1 MARHELRSRRPTTT
15 CQKEPNE
22 YREKIVD
29 FIIFVEQQRRKF
41 NYQHIYA
48 ADETAVYIDFSNSL
62 TVEKRSAKEVRAL
75 HFSHC
80 SRSGVNWFGKIGF
93 GFKNFKVL
101 KTSGFQGFGFGFN
114 LCFRCLSKQLA
125 TRSCISRSYSQL
137 DPMATSV
144 NHLFCFREFVLIS
157 RSDRNSK
164 ESLNYAGLDERSSM
178 TNWLRIICKKFWVD
192 LSSENVYSY
201 GTPTDVISVKERR
214 RSWSNFK

>member
-62 TVEKRSAKEVRAL
+62 TVEKRGAKEVRAL

-101 KTSGFQGFGFGFN
+101 KNRGFRVSDSG
-114 LCFRCLSKQLA
+114 S
-125 TRSCISRSYSQL
+125 ISASGACQNNW
-137 DPMATSV
+137 P
-144 NHLFCFREFVLIS
+144 RE
-157 RSDRNSK
+157 
-164 ESLNYAGLDERSSM
+164 AAHHGLTHSSIR
-178 TNWLRIICKKFWVD
+178 WLQV
-192 LSSENVYSY
+192 
-201 GTPTDVISVKERR
+201 
-214 RSWSNFK
+214 

>member
-62 TVEKRSAKEVRAL
+62 TVEKRGAKEVRAL

-93 GFKNFKVL
+93 KNFKVL
-101 KTSGFQGFGFGFN
+101 KIGVSGLWIRVQSLLQVPVKTTGHEK
-114 LCFRCLSKQLA
+114 LHITVLLTA
-125 TRSCISRSYSQL
+125 RSDGYKCK
-137 DPMATSV
+137 P
-144 NHLFCFREFVLIS
+144 FVLLPRVRPDKQIGSKFKGKLELCWAGRTFFNDQLTSDYLQKILGRSLFGKRLFVWDAYRCHIS
-157 RSDRNSK
+157 
-164 ESLNYAGLDERSSM
+164 EGE
-178 TNWLRIICKKFWVD
+178 V
-192 LSSENVYSY
+192 
-201 GTPTDVISVKERR
+201 
-214 RSWSNFK
+214 